1 MYKNGKRLFSSN
13 DIDRA
18 FSKKRK
24 IFTFSNGTIRGFSNK
39 SGKQY
44 GTVNDFKKFSIQRK
58 TKNGTVRYGTVRYG
72 TIRYVTIRYGTV
84 RYGTVRYDTVRYEK
98 GTVTNSDALL

>member
-1 MYKNGKRLFSSN
+1 MRYESRFLYKNGKRLFSSN

-58 TKNGTVRYGTVRYG
+58 TKNGTVRYGTVRYD
-72 TIRYVTIRYGTV
+72 TV
-84 RYGTVRYDTVRYEK
+84 RYGTIRYDTKRVR
-98 GTVTNSDALL
+98 